1 MSDFLKLGEIE
12 KLRRAR
18 FLTGVAEERERER
31 QKDALSYNVTISRRG
46 VLQKLTK
53 SDSCTPKLVHK
64 VHHSLHIQM
73 DQKTRSYIQL
83 NQFVNLYDCF
93 KLVLF
98 ENMEL
103 FHAFMLGNTSFC
115 HAQILSLQ
123 NHWCQIRFKALF
135 FGLV

>member
-18 FLTGVAEERERER
+18 FLAGVAEKRERER

-64 VHHSLHIQM
+64 VHHHHSLHIQM
-73 DQKTRSYIQL
+73 DQKTRSYIQI
-83 NQFVNLYDCF
+83 NHFNLYSMF
-93 KLVLF
+93 
-98 ENMEL
+98 
-103 FHAFMLGNTSFC
+103 
-115 HAQILSLQ
+115 
-123 NHWCQIRFKALF
+123 
-135 FGLV
+135 